1 MYIIQ
6 KIYNI
11 FVQVLETGRKAS
23 LYRGFWACFTVSAKK
38 LFPDNA
44 NAYYVYPAMS

>member
-23 LYRGFWACFTVSAKK
+23 LYRGF
-38 LFPDNA
+38 
-44 NAYYVYPAMS
+44 